1 MNIRTSLLLAA
12 LGLASASAAA
22 VPTGAL
28 PAPNGIAGHW
38 QLSQG
43 FIVRADDRFDPF
55 IQRLLAEESLKA
67 LPLRGGQLFYI
78 VPVNVDPGLEEMQI
92 RYLELLLDRQEVE
105 PRRE

>member
-1 MNIRTSLLLAA
+1 MKIRTTLLIAA
-12 LGLASASAAA
+12 LGVAGMIAYANPA
-22 VPTGAL
+22 GAL
-28 PAPNGIAGHW
+28 PAPSGFASHW

-55 IQRLLAEESLKA
+55 IQRLLAEQSLKA

-78 VPVNVDPGLEEMQI
+78 VPVNVDPQLEEMQI

-105 PRRE
+105 PRPE